1 MGKREDLIQSCELS
15 CDLTHEGKDMI
26 RSEFLSE
33 CKVSPFGLLESV
45 TKIGSVPLTE
55 PEEYTTKME

>member
-1 MGKREDLIQSCELS
+1 
-15 CDLTHEGKDMI
+15 MI